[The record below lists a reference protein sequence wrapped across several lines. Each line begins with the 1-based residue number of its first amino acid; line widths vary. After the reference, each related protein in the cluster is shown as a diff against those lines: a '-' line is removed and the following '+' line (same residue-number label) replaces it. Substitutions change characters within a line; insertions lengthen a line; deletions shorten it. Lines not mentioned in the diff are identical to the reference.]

1 MDEQFNPDQSANASR
16 AEWMG
21 VLARAPA
28 SSLAELIN
36 SLGELPEF
44 NWLRQPEVGAVM
56 TRGRAGGTGEV
67 FSVGEMSVTRC
78 AVTLNSSPNI
88 VGHAYVQGRDIEK
101 AKSAAICDALLQT
114 HRREEILRSIINPL
128 KDEESA
134 RHLKARRKAGA
145 TKVDFFT
152 MVRAES

>member
-1 MDEQFNPDQSANASR
+1 MSSNTDREKNPNADR

-28 SSLAELIN
+28 QSLAKCFETI
-36 SLGELPEF
+36 GDPPDF
-44 NWLRQPEVGAVM
+44 RWLRQPEVGAVM
-56 TRGRAGGTGEV
+56 TRGRAGGTGQM

-78 AVTLNSSPNI
+78 AITMESLPDV

-101 AKSAAICDALLQT
+101 AKAAAICDALLQT
-114 HRREEILRSIINPL
+114 SRRHEIWAKVIEPLRS
-128 KDEESA
+128 EEKE
-134 RHLKARRKAGA
+134 RHLKSRRKAGA